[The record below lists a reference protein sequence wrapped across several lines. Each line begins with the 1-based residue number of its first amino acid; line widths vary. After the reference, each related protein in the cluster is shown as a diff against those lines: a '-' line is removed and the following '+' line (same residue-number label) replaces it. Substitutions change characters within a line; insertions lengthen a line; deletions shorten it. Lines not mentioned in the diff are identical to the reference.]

1 MPGDTLEGM
10 NRRVFV
16 AGLAGGGFA
25 ARTGF
30 ADEAAVERIAPMTR
44 AGYRTKASA
53 TADAVGWVQ
62 VDLGAVREIEAVR
75 LYPVYDLSSGNCF
88 PVRYRIEAAGDA
100 GFGAPV
106 TIADATGADDE
117 NPGNEIRTF
126 RARGVKGRYVRVTV
140 TRLRK
145 RKDDRFDFGLAKLDV
160 MAGGRDVAE
169 GRLIADSTGDLGVTQ
184 LTRAARPMGEGVH
197 TDNPGNVIPE
207 REWRRK
213 TYRAE
218 APRGG
223 VELRGGVLK
232 TALDTNVRY
241 LLETWTFDEVVREF
255 RDRAG
260 KANPAGLRAQ
270 HPFWERDLAGS
281 NAGRFLMGA
290 GNAARWSKE
299 PELRERMNRVVDVIG
314 ECRQKNGYIMAYP
327 EDSIFYSERGGYTR
341 AWVTHGMIEA
351 GYAGNGDAFGLL
363 RGYYDWFDRC
373 PYLPEMLRRAVQG
386 VQGMIANTRMYFTPE
401 GRAEDLTVIQRYF
414 QENYWLRELAA
425 REQRAIWQ
433 YPYDRPHCYLITDLE
448 AYLDLYRATG
458 AGIYLEAARGGWELY
473 RRDWEHVGGTIAICE
488 FKTYPPQSYLLHAE
502 TGELCGSVFW
512 ALLNQRFHLLE
523 PEEEKYVA
531 EIERVIYN
539 AALANQAGTKGII
552 YHAKLAG
559 VKGDD
564 PASYYAMHLNTCC
577 AGQGTR
583 ILGALPEFIY
593 SIAEDGI
600 YVNLFESSRIEWKRG
615 GETAAL
621 EMETRFP
628 FEARVKVRVRAAG
641 RFAIHVRVPGWA
653 TEALGI
659 EVNGKREAIG
669 KPGTYARLE
678 REWKDG
684 DAIGLTL
691 PMGFRMTR
699 YGGQEKI
706 GNAWALEYGP
716 ILMALT
722 GDVDAQGGAAIAVR
736 AEELTG
742 RLRAGDGGLEFRIE
756 GDERHR
762 YVPYWEVE
770 VGQEFTC
777 YPVFE

>member
-1 MPGDTLEGM
+1 M

-16 AGLAGGGFA
+16 AGLAGGFA
-25 ARTGF
+25 AGSAR
-30 ADEAAVERIAPMTR
+30 AQEQAAAVERIAPMAR
-44 AGYRTKASA
+44 AGYRSKASD
-53 TADAVGWVQ
+53 TADVSQWVQ
-62 VDLGAVREIEAVR
+62 VDLGADRAIEAVR
-75 LYPVYDLSSGNCF
+75 LYPVYDLSTGNCF
-88 PVRYRIEAAGDA
+88 PVRYRVEAAKEA
-100 GFGAPV
+100 GFEEPAL
-106 TIADATGADDE
+106 IADCTGADDG

-126 RARGVKGRYVRVTV
+126 RARSVAGRYVRVTV

-145 RKDDRFDFGLAKLDV
+145 RRDAFDFGLAKLDV
-160 MAGGRDVAE
+160 IAGGRDVAE
-169 GRLIADSTGDLGVTQ
+169 GRPTADSATGALGVTE
-184 LTRAARPMGEGVH
+184 LTRAPRPMGEGVH
-197 TDNPGNVIPE
+197 TDNPENVIPE
-207 REWRRK
+207 REWRRVA
-213 TYRAE
+213 YRAE

-241 LLETWTFDEVVREF
+241 LLETWTFDELVREF

-260 KANPAGLRAQ
+260 MGNPPGMRKQ

-290 GNAARWSKE
+290 GNAARWSGE
-299 PELRERMNRVVDVIG
+299 PELRVRMNQVVETIS

-341 AWVTHGMIEA
+341 AWVTHGLIEA
-351 GYAGNGDAFGLL
+351 GYAGNWEAFGLL
-363 RGYYDWFDRC
+363 RGYYDWFDGC

-386 VQGMIANTRMYFTPE
+386 VQGMIGNTRMYFTPQ
-401 GRAEDLTVIQRYF
+401 GRAEDVTAIQRYF
-414 QENYWLRELAA
+414 QENYWLRQLAA

-458 AGIYLEAARGGWELY
+458 AAIYLDAARGGWELY
-473 RRDWEHVGGTIAICE
+473 RKDWEHVGGTIAICE
-488 FKTYPPQSYLLHAE
+488 FGSYPPQSYLLHAE

-512 ALLNQRFHLLE
+512 ALLSQRFHLLE
-523 PEEEKYVA
+523 PEEEKYVG
-531 EIERVIYN
+531 EIEKSIYN
-539 AALANQAGTKGII
+539 VALANQAGTEGIV

-559 VKGDD
+559 TKGDN

-583 ILGALPEFIY
+583 LLGALPEFIY
-593 SIAEDGI
+593 STAADGI

-615 GETAAL
+615 GETVGL

-628 FEARVKVRVRAAG
+628 FEPGVRLRVRAAG
-641 RFAIHVRVPGWA
+641 RFAVHVRVPGWA
-653 TEALGI
+653 TGAMAI
-659 EVNGKREAIG
+659 EVNGKREATG
-669 KPGTYARLE
+669 QPGTYARLE
-678 REWKDG
+678 REWKQG
-684 DAIGLTL
+684 DTIAFTL

-716 ILMALT
+716 ILMAVT
-722 GDVDAQGGAAIAVR
+722 GEVDAQGGAAIPVR
-736 AEELTG
+736 AEDLPG
-742 RLRAGDGGLEFRIE
+742 RLRAGERALEFTID
-756 GDERHR
+756 GDPRHR
-762 YVPYWEVE
+762 YVPYWQLDLGET
-770 VGQEFTC
+770 FTC
-777 YPVFE
+777 YPAFA